1 MYCVQW
7 AKRLPTLVPADSI
20 YVRRLLAI
28 EELALC
34 GTMPRRRKSI
44 LSNSNVK
51 RLEEIMKRSHPFHR
65 PALLR
70 YWCALAAAGLIVGAA
85 PKVDPAAKALA
96 AQADNEKPKAT
107 DAIQEPVFSGPQPG
121 EKIKP
126 FKVLQVKAD
135 EPKEVEIVK
144 ETDERTTL
152 ICFVHRLSNDDRILF
167 GLGLVDFYASRH
179 KELTSHFVLLSDDR
193 AKMITMLR
201 GWARGPLFTKTLVSV
216 SVDGVEGPGYYG
228 LNRNVAMT
236 VLVAKGNK
244 VVNNLVFNA
253 PNNRD
258 LQAIMAAVAKAL
270 GKPEPTLAKV
280 QQELRAERQRRQDK
294 RIKASPVFKLAP
306 NEQLGRI
313 MFGMV
318 NARGNRSQNAQ
329 RRSQQL
335 LDWAGD
341 SKERKSALK
350 KYCKAVLAGDFRLNQ
365 YSRAAIQK
373 LAGD

>member
-1 MYCVQW
+1 
-7 AKRLPTLVPADSI
+7 
-20 YVRRLLAI
+20 
-28 EELALC
+28 
-34 GTMPRRRKSI
+34 
-44 LSNSNVK
+44 
-51 RLEEIMKRSHPFHR
+51 MKRSHRFHR
-65 PALLR
+65 RVLIR
-70 YWCALAAAGLIVGAA
+70 YWFALAAAGLIVAAA
-85 PKVDPAAKALA
+85 PNVDPAARALA
-96 AQADNEKPKAT
+96 TSPVAQADDEKPKAT
-107 DAIQEPVFSGPQPG
+107 DAVKERIFSGPQPG
-121 EKIKP
+121 EEVKP

-135 EPKEVEIVK
+135 QTNELEIVK

-152 ICFVHRLSNDDRILF
+152 ICFVHKLSNDDRILF

-193 AKMITMLR
+193 PKMTAMLR
-201 GWARGPLFTKTLVSV
+201 GWARGSLFTKSLVSV

-236 VLVAKGNK
+236 VLVVKGNK
-244 VVNNLVFNA
+244 VVKNLVFEA
-253 PNNRD
+253 PNQRD
-258 LQAIMAAVAKAL
+258 LQTIMAAVAKAL
-270 GKPEPTLAKV
+270 GKPEPTLAEV
-280 QQELRAERQRRQDK
+280 QQELRAERQRQADK
-294 RIKASPVFKLAP
+294 RLKASPVFKLAP

-318 NARGNRSQNAQ
+318 NARGNRTQNAQ

-341 SKERKSALK
+341 SKERKSALT
-350 KYCKAVLAGDFRLNQ
+350 KYCKAVLAGDFSLNQ

>member
-1 MYCVQW
+1 M
-7 AKRLPTLVPADSI
+7 
-20 YVRRLLAI
+20 
-28 EELALC
+28 
-34 GTMPRRRKSI
+34 KS
-44 LSNSNVK
+44 
-51 RLEEIMKRSHPFHR
+51 SHPFHR

-85 PKVDPAAKALA
+85 PNVDPAAKA
-96 AQADNEKPKAT
+96 QADDEKPTAT
-107 DAIQEPVFSGPQPG
+107 DAVQERIFSGPQPG

-126 FKVLQVKAD
+126 FKVLHVKAD
-135 EPKEVEIVK
+135 QPKELEIVK
-144 ETDERTTL
+144 EIDERTTL
-152 ICFVHRLSNDDRILF
+152 ICFVHRLGNDDRILF

-193 AKMITMLR
+193 EKMTMMLR
-201 GWARGPLFTKTLVSV
+201 GWARGSLFTKSLVSV

-258 LQAIMAAVAKAL
+258 LETIMAAVAKAL

-280 QQELRAERQRRQDK
+280 QQELRAERQRRADK

-318 NARGNRSQNAQ
+318 NARGNRSQNAK

-365 YSRAAIQK
+365 YSLAAIQK

>member
-1 MYCVQW
+1 MYCVQC
-7 AKRLPTLVPADSI
+7 AKRLLTLVPADSL
-20 YVRRLLAI
+20 YVRWLLAI

-34 GTMPRRRKSI
+34 GTMPRRRKSM
-44 LSNSNVK
+44 LSNSTVK
-51 RLEEIMKRSHPFHR
+51 RLEEIMKRSHRFHR
-65 PALLR
+65 RALIR
-70 YWCALAAAGLIVGAA
+70 CWFTLAAAGLIVGAA
-85 PKVDPAAKALA
+85 PKINPAAKALA

-244 VVNNLVFNA
+244 VVSNLVFKA

-258 LQAIMAAVAKAL
+258 LQTIMAAVAKAL

-280 QQELRAERQRRQDK
+280 QQELRAERQRREDK

-318 NARGNRSQNAQ
+318 NARGNRSQNAK

-335 LDWAGD
+335 LDWEGD

-365 YSRAAIQK
+365 YSLAAIQK

>member
-1 MYCVQW
+1 
-7 AKRLPTLVPADSI
+7 
-20 YVRRLLAI
+20 
-28 EELALC
+28 
-34 GTMPRRRKSI
+34 
-44 LSNSNVK
+44 
-51 RLEEIMKRSHPFHR
+51 MKRSHCFHR
-65 PALLR
+65 RALIR
-70 YWCALAAAGLIVGAA
+70 YWFALAAVGLIVAAA
-85 PKVDPAAKALA
+85 PMVDPAATAI
-96 AQADNEKPKAT
+96 AQEDDEKPKAT
-107 DAIQEPVFSGPQPG
+107 GAIQERIFSGPQPG

-126 FKVLQVKAD
+126 FKVLHIEAD
-135 EPKEVEIVK
+135 QPEELEIVK

-152 ICFVHRLSNDDRILF
+152 ICFVHRLSNDDKILF

-179 KELTSHFVLLSDDR
+179 KDLTSHFVLLSDDR
-193 AKMITMLR
+193 AKMIMMLR
-201 GWARGPLFTKTLVSV
+201 GWARGSLFTKSLVSV

-236 VLVAKGNK
+236 VLVARGNK
-244 VVNNLVFNA
+244 VVNNLVFQA
-253 PNNRD
+253 PNQRD

-270 GKPEPTLAKV
+270 GKPEPTLANV
-280 QQELRAERQRRQDK
+280 QRELRAERQRRAEK

-318 NARGNRSQNAQ
+318 NARGNRSQNAR

-341 SKERKSALK
+341 SKERRSALK
-350 KYCKAVLAGDFRLNQ
+350 KYCKAVLAGDFNLNQ

-373 LAGD
+373 LTRD